1 MTDIHY
7 LERPDNRDLRHL
19 PGDYGI
25 PLLGNALSLAAN
37 PMKFCDAR
45 YHRYGEVSRFAM
57 GPSRLPATA
66 LC

>member
-57 GPSRLPATA
+57 GPSGLPATA